1 MSPTRA
7 PRPRIILGAGRL
19 ANRLHLPTILRN
31 QTSGGA
37 VMLVATIAALLWA
50 NLASSSYQRLSHH
63 EVAGMS
69 VAHWAADGILTVF
82 FFVAGME
89 LKREFVEGS
98 LSRPADALVPI
109 VAAVGGMVV
118 PAGIYL
124 LINGLSAAGD
134 PAGWAIPMATDIAF
148 ALAVLAVVG
157 RGLPLGVRAFLLTLA
172 IVDDLGAIL
181 VIAVFFSEG
190 INLFWLVAV
199 AVLLAAWWLLQRF
212 RVVRSGWW
220 LLPIAVAAWWC
231 MLQSGVHATIAGV
244 GLGLLVR
251 TDEYDMN
258 DNLDRWSHRVEP
270 WSAWVAVPIFALF
283 AAGVPVSLGSLQ
295 ALATEPV
302 ALGIIAG
309 LVLGKPIGIFGGA
322 WLTTRLTRASLAA
335 GVTWADIVAVA
346 ALAGIG
352 FTVSMLVSDLAFTD
366 QALVDEAKTA
376 VLAGSL
382 LAAVLGAI
390 LLIARGRR
398 HQSGHVAAVTG

>member
-1 MSPTRA
+1 MSPLPA

-19 ANRLHLPTILRN
+19 ANRLHLPGILRN

-50 NLASSSYQRLSHH
+50 NLAPASYQRISLI
-63 EVAGMS
+63 EVGPLS

-109 VAAVGGMVV
+109 VAAVGGMIV

-124 LINGLSAAGD
+124 LVNGVSATGD
-134 PAGWAIPMATDIAF
+134 LAGWAIPMATDIAF

-157 RGLPLGVRAFLLTLA
+157 RGLPIGVRAFLLTLA

-181 VIAVFFSEG
+181 VIAVFFADG
-190 INLFWLVAV
+190 INAFWLVGV
-199 AVLLAAWWLLQRF
+199 VVLLAAWWLLQRF

-244 GLGLLVR
+244 ALGLLVR
-251 TDEYDMN
+251 TDEYDLD
-258 DNLDRWSHRVEP
+258 DNLDRWSHKVEP

-283 AAGVPVSLGSLQ
+283 AAGVPVSLSSMQ
-295 ALATEPV
+295 ALLTEPI
-302 ALGIIAG
+302 ALGIMAG
-309 LVLGKPIGIFGGA
+309 LVLGKPIGIFFGA
-322 WLTTRLTRASLAA
+322 WLATRLTRATLAP
-335 GVTWADIVAVA
+335 GVTWRDLGAVS

-352 FTVSMLVSDLAFTD
+352 FTVSMLISDLAFTD
-366 QALVDEAKTA
+366 QTLVDEAKTA
-376 VLAGSL
+376 VLVGSL
-382 LAAVLGAI
+382 VAALLGA
-390 LLIARGRR
+390 LLLVVRGRR
-398 HQSGHVAAVTG
+398 HESGQRTAPTG